1 MYKSISFS
9 MLYIII
15 EKNLIIIL
23 IYYVEIT
30 AIIPV
35 FKFFYLIN
43 QSYFSYCT
51 NINICQFIK

>member
-1 MYKSISFS
+1 

-23 IYYVEIT
+23 IYYIEIT

-51 NINICQFIK
+51 NINIYQFIK